1 MSATSRLPRVATEYG
16 QRSWAR
22 VIRSAACP
30 AVRFGARQLSLPGFS
45 SFLSFDL
52 DALGVSASPVAVL
65 DDFRVLGLP
74 LCPHPHS
81 GFAAVT
87 YVLEDLPADLRGR
100 ASSGIDPASGIARE
114 RWATWRHSHI
124 LIPARRPVSDP
135 AGTGSEQIRFAC

>member
-1 MSATSRLPRVATEYG
+1 MLPRVATEYG

-52 DALGVSASPVAVL
+52 DALGVSASLVAVL

-74 LCPHPHS
+74 LCPHPHA

-87 YVLEDLPADLRGR
+87 YVLEDSPGDLRSR
-100 ASSGIDPASGIARE
+100 ASSGIDIVVGPGGIVRTHAGNGVVHDEVPAVPGRE
-114 RWATWRHSHI
+114 VHEIQIFAT
-124 LIPARRPVSDP
+124 
-135 AGTGSEQIRFAC
+135 